1 MEHWRQ
7 SRPSLQLPMPLPLTS
22 PYKMDSASSWNQFGP
37 PLPFLKPLLST
48 RVVILARSCALSQ
61 LLSRCRLLL
70 QGCRCSL
77 LRRPFAAL
85 SWSRTS
91 PACVPRTSASLTP
104 KPQFARVHPLLC
116 STRSPS
122 LLSSVLS
129 STCHLAGAPSVPIV
143 RSSSRVLVLP
153 RQRHVQLTGSS
164 QPLVVVNPSTPI
176 AKASPSLLLLET
188 CPSTPATAFDSS
200 PTIEFLLCHVVM
212 LSVFVVVALVV
223 VRRSL
228 VVVEASAVP
237 YYSVLES
244 SCLYW
249 SRVLLSSCV
258 IRS

>member
-143 RSSSRVLVLP
+143 RSSSGSLCF
-153 RQRHVQLTGSS
+153 LTSA
-164 QPLVVVNPSTPI
+164 QCSTLGFNRTKTWAWHHI
-176 AKASPSLLLLET
+176 
-188 CPSTPATAFDSS
+188 
-200 PTIEFLLCHVVM
+200 H
-212 LSVFVVVALVV
+212 
-223 VRRSL
+223 
-228 VVVEASAVP
+228 
-237 YYSVLES
+237 
-244 SCLYW
+244 
-249 SRVLLSSCV
+249 
-258 IRS
+258 